1 MNSMNIEMKRGVC
14 FMILENYYRKL
25 DEQADL
31 ERLAAQN
38 AADERTRSIHLMK
51 ASMLGDMLKVLGRV
65 QHEGKRPNALKNLID
80 SFSAEADR
88 QRMRGDY
95 DESDRAEQKAMTIQ
109 FALEALSEA
118 ERDGE

>member
-1 MNSMNIEMKRGVC
+1 
-14 FMILENYYRKL
+14 MILENYYRKL